1 MSDFFCRRVF
11 RSCLC
16 AHFPYMHYVTI
27 SANQN
32 QRLTMIYAYG
42 RHSQKNDSEG
52 SFELSAKL
60 ERFVFTTSIPPQR
73 ARNEIS
79 RLNVPPPSLGNIVTG
94 FTTTCVW
101 QEYKGAAAFEE
112 LLRLCAFFSSAGFCF
127 LDVYSSAVTALMYI
141 SMRVLLFYGHAYLG
155 GVDPKRVCI
164 RSS

>member
-52 SFELSAKL
+52 SFELSA
-60 ERFVFTTSIPPQR
+60 
-73 ARNEIS
+73 N
-79 RLNVPPPSLGNIVTG
+79 LNASFLRPPSPPNARETKYHALT
-94 FTTTCVW
+94 FH
-101 QEYKGAAAFEE
+101 
-112 LLRLCAFFSSAGFCF
+112 LLRLATPLLVLRRLVCGRSTKAQLPLKNYCDSVLSSLPPVFVF
-127 LDVYSSAVTALMYI
+127 LTSTLA
-141 SMRVLLFYGHAYLG
+141 
-155 GVDPKRVCI
+155 P
-164 RSS
+164 